1 MRDAK
6 RVWSGQWVF
15 LVCDAS
21 QVPRGHGG
29 CPMPLGQ
36 VGGASRPNVGVILS
50 GEPTVIAVSS
60 IEFPFVSHVSIAP
73 YG

>member
-1 MRDAK
+1 MRSVCGLASGCSWYVT
-6 RVWSGQWVF
+6 RV
-15 LVCDAS
+15 
-21 QVPRGHGG
+21 R
-29 CPMPLGQ
+29 CPGATVGVQCPWARF
-36 VGGASRPNVGVILS
+36 GGASRPNVGVILS